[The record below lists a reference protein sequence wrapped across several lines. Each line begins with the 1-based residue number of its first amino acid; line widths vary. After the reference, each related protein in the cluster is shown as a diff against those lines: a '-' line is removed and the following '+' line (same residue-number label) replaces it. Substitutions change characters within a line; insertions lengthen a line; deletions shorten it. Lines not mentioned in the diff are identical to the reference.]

1 MATRATTQRSVRT
14 KKLSTKAHLQ
24 IYRENELEATIEDV
38 GQGVAKEK
46 VETGVEKAEESVSFL
61 LPHSHHVMFHSM
73 YF

>member
-24 IYRENELEATIEDV
+24 IYRENELDTTFEDV

-46 VETGVEKAEESVSFL
+46 VETGVEKAEESVSLSLRSSLSRDISTFQ
-61 LPHSHHVMFHSM
+61 F
-73 YF
+73 